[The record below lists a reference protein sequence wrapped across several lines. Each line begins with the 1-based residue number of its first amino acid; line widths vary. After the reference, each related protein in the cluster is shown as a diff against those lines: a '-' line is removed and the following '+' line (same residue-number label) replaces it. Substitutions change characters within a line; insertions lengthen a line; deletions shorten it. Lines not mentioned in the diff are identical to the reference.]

1 MWQTMVNFHFT
12 ITVLKTFIYVVWVC
26 HIQKNNVSKAIKT
39 IPSFP
44 ILTINLVYMAG
55 L

>member
-12 ITVLKTFIYVVWVC
+12 ITVLKTFIYVFFC